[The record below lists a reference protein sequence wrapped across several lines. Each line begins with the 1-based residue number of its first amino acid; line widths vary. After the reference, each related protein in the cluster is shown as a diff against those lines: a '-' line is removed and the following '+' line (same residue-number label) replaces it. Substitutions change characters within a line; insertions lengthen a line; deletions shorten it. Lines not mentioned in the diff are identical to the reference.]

1 MQGINYNFFIN
12 IKNVIIAYK
21 NIMIKDVSTIDNLNN
36 YLLKI
41 K

>member
-1 MQGINYNFFIN
+1 MQGINYNFLIN

-21 NIMIKDVSTIDNLNN
+21 SIMIKDVSTIDNLNN